1 MLPDNEWQFVHEPE
15 FGAEAI
21 AGMMLK
27 WFNVCAFEI
36 GAGEKALVY
45 Q

>member
-15 FGAEAI
+15 FGLVAI
-21 AGMMLK
+21 AGMRLK
-27 WFNVCAFEI
+27 CVNVCAFEI